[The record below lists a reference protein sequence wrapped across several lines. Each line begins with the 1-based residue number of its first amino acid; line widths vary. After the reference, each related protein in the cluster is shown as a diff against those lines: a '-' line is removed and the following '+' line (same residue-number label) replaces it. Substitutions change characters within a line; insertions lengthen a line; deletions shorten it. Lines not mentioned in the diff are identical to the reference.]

1 MSALGG
7 PWKRVSRAGLL
18 YCWLA
23 LAWAAGVHAQSG
35 LTRSPAAP
43 FYDVVALR
51 VEFQPDTTRFTTGD
65 GTFDGNLFG
74 DAGPPTVDPL
84 PHNADYFE
92 AHLRFLETYVERVS
106 DGRTRVQ
113 THLLPEVLRLDRRM
127 GDYSPT
133 GFDSNSDEERVK
145 LAQLPVD
152 AWTLAAESGVSLP
165 AGLNPETTAFVLFH
179 AGVGRDIELVGTSL
193 DKTPQD
199 LPSIYFDAAALAKFG
214 LSLPELDGFLVTN
227 SLIMPRTESRTG
239 YDFLAD
245 EPFLVEL
252 SINGL
257 LAASFFNFLGVPD
270 LFNTETGAS
279 AIGPFGVMDGLG
291 IFALN
296 GLFPPEPSAFTK
308 HFLGWSDVIP
318 ASESRVAVRHSGDPN
333 RNDVLRVPISDA
345 EYHLVENRHR
355 DPEGDGVRMTV
366 WSHEGVTEVVFPN
379 GDNTF
384 NDVTVSGFPGGVV
397 LDVDNYDFALPGGV
411 DENNNPLIGGML
423 IWHIDENRLAA
434 TISTNAVNAD
444 PESRAVDL
452 EEADGAQ
459 DIGFSSGGG
468 LFGPDFGLGSPFDF
482 FFEGNP
488 VTVRTSSGQDVR
500 LYENRFGTDTFP
512 NARSNGNGAAVW
524 QLDDFSAA
532 APEMQVTLSRVIGT
546 EAVPRPDA
554 SRAFDVPAGARV
566 AGAFRLDGPGQESP
580 WVLHVVDGAGAGTV
594 LVESDGA
601 NTSANTSADPVAAG
615 LAAPVLGPDRIGVW
629 TGAGIQEYNADGL
642 MASFP
647 GVPMSVTLPVIRIGL
662 DYVVAGTVAG
672 QSGTTILRTGPG
684 GLSTSDAEGRVHAM
698 AVVPGA
704 SPRLVTVLDGAVRVD
719 GSEYWI
725 LSPSLSPGADVSFLV
740 TEDSDGLS
748 AVLADRSNGS
758 VRYLDAAGH
767 VLDLSTECA
776 VEDVSLM
783 DWNGDGSPDI
793 VTVCS
798 RSVTV
803 FNISGAVMDGF
814 PVHLPAEY
822 EGGLV
827 VFRDGDQAGFLLRT
841 ADGSIRGWVA
851 GPAPLPMSGFPLSS
865 GFPADASP
873 FLDGST
879 LNVVSGQGAIVAWDV
894 PALDGRTLTG
904 THGNSTGAIV
914 RTGNT
919 SFIDVAAGV
928 GPVPGAAGPRL
939 IDPDQTYNWPNPV
952 RADGTHLRVGVT
964 ETSQVTFSIADLS
977 GRMVQVFTI
986 DNVTAGIPSEIKWTP
1001 QEGSGIYLVRVEA
1014 VSATGQSETHLFK
1027 LAIIR

>member
-1 MSALGG
+1 M
-7 PWKRVSRAGLL
+7 

-74 DAGPPTVDPL
+74 EAGPPKVDPL

-145 LAQLPVD
+145 LARFPVD
-152 AWTLAAESGVSLP
+152 AWTLAAESGVTLP
-165 AGLNPETTAFVLFH
+165 AGLNPATTAFVLFH

-199 LPSIYFDAAALAKFG
+199 LPSIYFDEAALAKFG
-214 LSLPELDGFLVTN
+214 LSLPELGGFPVTN

-270 LFNTETGAS
+270 LFNTESGAS

-318 ASESRVAVRHSGDPN
+318 ATESQVTVRHTGDSQ

-355 DPEGDGVRMTV
+355 DPEGDGVRMTI
-366 WSHEGVTEVVFPN
+366 WTHEGVSEVVFPN

-434 TISTNAVNAD
+434 TISTNTVNAD

-468 LFGPDFGLGSPFDF
+468 FFGPDFGLGSPFDF

-488 VTVRTSSGQDVR
+488 VTVRTSSGQDIR
-500 LYENRFGTDTFP
+500 LYENRFGADTFP
-512 NARSNGNGAAVW
+512 DARSNGGGAAVW
-524 QLDDFSAA
+524 QLSDFSAA
-532 APEMQVTLSRVIGT
+532 APDMQVTLSRVVGT
-546 EAVPRPDA
+546 HAVRRPELK
-554 SRAFDVPAGARV
+554 RALDVPAGEHV
-566 AGAFRLDGPGQESP
+566 SGAFLLGASGQQP
-580 WVLHVVDGAGAGTV
+580 TWVLHVVDPAGEGSV
-594 LVESDGA
+594 RSERGDV
-601 NTSANTSADPVAAG
+601 DPVAAG
-615 LAAPVLGPDRIGVW
+615 MPAPVLGPDGFGVW
-629 TGAGIQEYNADGL
+629 NGSGIQEWHPDGT
-642 MASFP
+642 STSYP
-647 GVPMSVTLPVIRIGL
+647 GLPLSVTLPVVRVGQE
-662 DYVVAGTVAG
+662 YMVAGTAAG
-672 QSGTTILRTGPG
+672 QSGTTILRTGPEG
-684 GLSTSDAEGRVHAM
+684 VSVSESAGRVHAL

-704 SPRLVTVLDGAVRVD
+704 TDRLVTVLDGAVRVN
-719 GSEYWI
+719 GSDAWV
-725 LSPSLSPGADVSFLV
+725 LSPSLSQGADVSLLV
-740 TEDSDGLS
+740 TETSDGLS
-748 AVLADRSNGS
+748 AVLADHSIGS
-758 VRYLDAAGH
+758 VRYLDASGH
-767 VLDLSTECA
+767 AVDLATGCA
-776 VEDVSLM
+776 VEDVALM
-783 DWNGDGSPDI
+783 DWNEDGSPDV

-798 RSVTV
+798 QTVTL
-803 FNISGAVMDGF
+803 FHASGAVMDGF
-814 PVHLPAEY
+814 PMHLPAAY
-822 EGGLV
+822 AGGLAV
-827 VFRDGDQAGFLLRT
+827 AHGGDVPGFILRT
-841 ADGSIRGWVA
+841 SDGSLRAWSA
-851 GPAPLPMSGFPLSS
+851 GPAPVSMAGFPLST
-865 GFPADASP
+865 GFPADVAP
-873 FLDGST
+873 FLNGST
-879 LNVVSGQGAIVAWDV
+879 LHVVSGRGSVDAWDI
-894 PALDGRTLTG
+894 PALVGSTLTG
-904 THGNSTGAIV
+904 TRGNSTGASV

-919 SFIDVAAGV
+919 AFVDIGT
-928 GPVPGAAGPRL
+928 GAGPLPGGNGSRL
-939 IDPDQTYNWPNPV
+939 IDLEQTYNWPNPV
-952 RADGTHLRVGVT
+952 RTGGTHLRVGVT
-964 ETSQVTFSIADLS
+964 ETSRVTFSIADLS
-977 GRMVQVFTI
+977 GRMVQVLTL
-986 DNVTAGIPSEIKWTP
+986 DNVVAGIPSELPWIP

-1014 VSATGQSETHLFK
+1014 ESVTGRSETHLFK